1 MTTKTFEDHFN
12 DWKRGDGAK
21 FDGMDERAMLDIFA
35 AGFWIGFESARKTA
49 MAGIAQALAPEGAR
63 GN

>member
-1 MTTKTFEDHFN
+1 MKTFSEHYEE
-12 DWKRGDGAK
+12 WKRGAGAK

-49 MAGIAQALAPEGAR
+49 LSGIAEAFAPEPNKPLR
-63 GN
+63 